1 MAGIE
6 IDRLTLQVPGLP
18 AEQGHRLAEMVA
30 AGLAQARWGTAKPTE
45 QMTVAVN
52 VSPGTD
58 SLEQLAASIVDALR
72 RQMAEGA

>member
-30 AGLAQARWGTAKPTE
+30 AGLARARWEAAQSKQ
-45 QMTVAVN
+45 QMNVTVNAW
-52 VSPGTD
+52 PGAG
-58 SLEQLAASIVDALR
+58 SLDEIAASIVDALR
-72 RQMAEGA
+72 RRMAEGG